1 MRDVGDELASL
12 ALGFRQ
18 GVGHVVEGRRQ
29 LADLVAA
36 AGVLH
41 AHVEV
46 SGGIGPGGLDHLPD
60 GLNLAHGGQ
69 GAGHKGDQQDDGR
82 GHEEQADEGAP
93 HAHQG
98 PGVHH
103 RQDHAHGAAV
113 LLGDGHRHHELPEVI
128 CAADAAAALVKALVP
143 ENGVLNLLGDG
154 HHLAS
159 QPFIRGQQGVA
170 LVVAQEKVRLG
181 KPGGQGDEILQAGAG
196 GLPVGGQIVPGHIG
210 NELRVLAHFAAPLGH
225 GVVIAQGVKRHAQQ
239 QKRQQHHA
247 RRQQELLP
255 IETVEP
261 AAEPGDLFLAH
272 FTSNL

>member
-1 MRDVGDELASL
+1 MGDVGDELASL
-12 ALGFRQ
+12 VLGFRQ

-113 LLGDGHRHHELPEVI
+113 LLGDGHRHHELPDVV

-143 ENGVLNLLGDG
+143 ENGVLDLLGDG

-159 QPFIRGQQGVA
+159 QPLVGGQQGVA

-196 GLPVGGQIVPGHIG
+196 GLPAEGQIVPGHVG

-225 GVVIAQGVKRHAQQ
+225 GVVIAQGIKRHAQQ